1 METKE
6 PTQTSAKKTART
18 AIIAIVVIV
27 IAYFAFTKINHA
39 LHYENTDNAQI
50 ETNAVPVISRV
61 SGYIQQFSLTDYQT
75 VKAGDTIVWI
85 DDSEYLLVVQQ
96 AEADLLAAKADLKSA
111 ESQLPT
117 IGSNKDVAAAGVSV
131 EEIAAQKAKRDLLRD
146 EALYKE
152 GSITLRQYENSQ
164 SAYQTSVKLLASSK
178 TKVSQAGTQ
187 TGTANAQIARAQATI
202 AARETALKR
211 AQLDLSYTKMI
222 APINGKV
229 GKTNL
234 KKGQLVQQGQQLFS
248 LISNDQYWIIA
259 NFKETQIEHM
269 KVGQA
274 VHIVIDGYPDQ
285 AITGKVSGFSD
296 ATGAKFSLLPP
307 DNSTGNFVKVTQ
319 RVPVMIAI
327 DDAASLKEILKAG
340 LSVEVDVKVK

>member
-6 PTQTSAKKTART
+6 PTQTPVKKTLRT

-39 LHYENTDNAQI
+39 SHYENTDNAQI

-85 DDSEYLLVVQQ
+85 DDSEYLLTVQQ

-269 KVGQA
+269 KVGQT

-285 AITGKVSGFSD
+285 EITGKVSGFSD

-319 RVPVMIAI
+319 RVPVMISI
-327 DDAASLKEILKAG
+327 DSAESLKEILKAG